1 MTGFKK
7 IQTFDVVLFATSPD
21 IHTPQRTLG
30 VYRIAHLL
38 RQQGFKVKV
47 VDFIYHL
54 LKDHKE
60 HLFLYLEEICSSH
73 TLFGFSTTFFVEF
86 IETNEIEENLKVPGW
101 RRGYLQKVTY
111 ENKQVDIDE
120 NLMDLFDFLKT
131 NFDNAKIIMGGYGG
145 ASRPIFN
152 QCPID
157 HWIMGY
163 AEEFTVST
171 INQILAGD
179 ELPKIINVT
188 SANWNF
194 RESGS
199 CFDIEDNIF
208 SGETL
213 PIELSRGCVFKCKFC
228 SFPLLGRKPD
238 DKYLKEE
245 DCIFNEMMH
254 NYEHFGT
261 TNYLMMCD
269 TFNES
274 THKLLNIN
282 SAMNRFK
289 RETGESMR
297 YGAYVRLD
305 LLERFP
311 EQIEIMGEMG
321 VKASHFGIESLHYPS
336 AKSVGKGLKTE
347 KIYKTLEKCRDTW
360 PSDAIMYSGF
370 IIGLPHE
377 TKETATEWCN
387 ILLNRQIPLTCW
399 KLAPLSME
407 KDISSN
413 VPYLSEFD
421 RNAENYGYDR
431 SGAEWTNE
439 HWSFSEAKNFAEEW
453 SRKFIDNESYT
464 SGHSWNS
471 VIRLSKHLNQGN
483 KKENAKI
490 FYKEYMKRCLWD
502 VEYR

>member
-1 MTGFKK
+1 MINSVRILPHK
-7 IQTFDVVLFATSPD
+7 IQTTENVDNVNIVLFATSPN
-21 IHTPQRTLG
+21 IGTPQRTLG

-38 RQQGFKVKV
+38 RQQGFRVKV
-47 VDFIYHL
+47 IDFIYPL

-60 HLFLYLEEICSSH
+60 HLFLYLTEICSPH
-73 TLFGFSTTFFVEF
+73 TLFGFSTTFFADF
-86 IETNEIEENLKVPGW
+86 INTDIEENLKVPGW
-101 RRGYLQKVTY
+101 RRGYIQTAIY
-111 ENKQVDIDE
+111 ENKRVDIDE
-120 NLMDLFDFLKT
+120 NLMNLFNFIKHD
-131 NFDNAKIIMGGYGG
+131 FDNAKIIMGGYGA

-171 INQILAGD
+171 INQIL
-179 ELPKIINVT
+179 
-188 SANWNF
+188 
-194 RESGS
+194 
-199 CFDIEDNIF
+199 DIEDNIF

-213 PIELSRGCVFKCKFC
+213 PIELSRGCIFKCKFC
-228 SFPLLGRKPD
+228 SYPLLGRKPE
-238 DKYLKEE
+238 DKYLKKE

-254 NYEHFGT
+254 NYENFET

-282 SAMNRFK
+282 SAMNMFK
-289 RETGESMR
+289 RETGESIR
-297 YGAYVRLD
+297 YVAYLRLD

-311 EQIEIMGEMG
+311 EQIEILNEMG
-321 VKASHFGIESLHYPS
+321 IKAAHFGIESLNYPS

-347 KIYKTLEKCRDTW
+347 KIYKTLEKCQDAW
-360 PSDAIMYSGF
+360 PSDVILYSGF

-387 ILLNRQIPLTCW
+387 MLLNRQIPLTCW

-421 RNAENYGYDR
+421 QNAENYGYDR

-439 HWSFSEAKNFAEEW
+439 HWSFSEAKSFAEEW
-453 SRKFIDNESYT
+453 SQKFIDNKSHS

-471 VIRLSKHLNQGN
+471 VVRLSDHLKNGN
-483 KKENAKI
+483 GKENAKK
-490 FYKEYMKRCLWD
+490 FYEKYKNKVFKD
-502 VEYR
+502 